1 MKWILY
7 LVGGVFLALGAA
19 VTVTDVLNSERSW
32 HRVGEIW
39 FEWSPASLQMAE
51 SVISRYIDPC
61 GLIVALNCEP
71 FLWHPAISWILTGY
85 AAPVFLAFG
94 FFLLLIGRWLARR

>member
-7 LVGGVFLALGAA
+7 LIGGALLALGAA
-19 VTVTDVLNSERSW
+19 ATVTDVMDSGRAW
-32 HRVGEIW
+32 RRVGEVW
-39 FEWSPASLQMAE
+39 FEWSPSSLQMAE

-61 GLIVALNCEP
+61 GLVVALDCEP

-85 AAPVFLAFG
+85 AAPVFLGTG
-94 FFLLLIGRWLARR
+94 FAFLLVGRWLARR